1 MVKMLRKKTSA
12 PAESCIQIPWSVMS
26 NSMTTPTWMVRNTS
40 NQNTI
45 DDFTEEID
53 EAEFVRQYN
62 SSHVLKKLLLLCVV
76 PHSSS
81 LVPMAAPMPLL
92 DVTSD
97 YHSQVR
103 ESPVWI
109 TIPNFLFPPDMLA
122 MRTARPKWN
131 HSKLYGSSA
140 GYGER

>member
-1 MVKMLRKKTSA
+1 MMFVGIQQQEKQNKLNTRKRKGQDATKKTSA
-12 PAESCIQIPWSVMS
+12 PAESCIQFPWSVMS
-26 NSMTTPTWMVRNTS
+26 ISMTTQTWMVRNTS

-45 DDFTEEID
+45 EDFTEEID

-81 LVPMAAPMPLL
+81 LVPMAAPMPLW

-97 YHSQVR
+97 YTV
-103 ESPVWI
+103 
-109 TIPNFLFPPDMLA
+109 
-122 MRTARPKWN
+122 K
-131 HSKLYGSSA
+131 
-140 GYGER
+140 